1 MGRRKCPL
9 CFAKVPWTA
18 VLAQSYDFEC
28 PACRAPLEV
37 SRYTRIA
44 AGFGGIAGA
53 MIAAHF
59 APAVFPAGVWVTGVA
74 AAIFGY
80 GTASAVC
87 VFIVGDLLVRAIA
100 DRPAFPQPAK

>member
-1 MGRRKCPL
+1 
-9 CFAKVPWTA
+9 
-18 VLAQSYDFEC
+18 
-28 PACRAPLEV
+28 
-37 SRYTRIA
+37 
-44 AGFGGIAGA
+44 

-87 VFIVGDLLVRAIA
+87 VFIVGDLLVRAID
-100 DRPAFPQPAK
+100 DRPAFPQPAR